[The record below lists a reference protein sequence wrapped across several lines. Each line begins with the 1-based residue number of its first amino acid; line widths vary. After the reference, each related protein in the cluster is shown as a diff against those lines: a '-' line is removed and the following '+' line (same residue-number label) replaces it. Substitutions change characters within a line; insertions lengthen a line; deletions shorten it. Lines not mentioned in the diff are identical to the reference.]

1 MRSIILLGQIYTIR
15 TDSTGNIKPDKEKS
29 TEKIDGAVATIMALD
44 RVLQNGGREGNST
57 YQQTVQ
63 MKGEAA
69 IDFRKGTSG

>member
-1 MRSIILLGQIYTIR
+1 MFLLEQIYTIR
-15 TDSTGNIKPDKEKS
+15 MDSAGNIKPDKEKS
-29 TEKIDGAVATIMALD
+29 TEEIDGAVATIMVLD
-44 RVLQNGGREGNST
+44 RVLQNGGREGNSA